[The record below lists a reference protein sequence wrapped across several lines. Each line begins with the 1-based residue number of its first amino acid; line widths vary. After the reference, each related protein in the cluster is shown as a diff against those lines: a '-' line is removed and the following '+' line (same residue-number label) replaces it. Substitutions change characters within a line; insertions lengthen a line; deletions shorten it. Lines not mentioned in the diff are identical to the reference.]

1 MACQNCM
8 KDKNKKEKVRNFET
22 IGVRR
27 SFEDA
32 LPETQSRNVEN
43 AAAEKEVTENETD
56 TNPKAQ
62 YWAILDAKGIKYKK
76 TFGIDALIQL
86 VNESNEA

>member
-8 KDKNKKEKVRNFET
+8 KNKDKKEKVRNFET

-32 LPETQSRNVEN
+32 LPETQSRNVESIE
-43 AAAEKEVTENETD
+43 AESEALSA
-56 TNPKAQ
+56 NPNTKDMLI
-62 YWAILDAKGIKYKK
+62 AILTERGVDFKRTYGVDKL
-76 TFGIDALIQL
+76 TQL
-86 VNESNEA
+86 VNDSNPQ

>member
-1 MACQNCM
+1 MACLNC
-8 KDKNKKEKVRNFET
+8 KKNNEKRVRNFET

-27 SFEDA
+27 SFDEP
-32 LPETQSRNVEN
+32 LNEGESRSADTESQT
-43 AAAEKEVTENETD
+43 ATENETD